1 MITAS
6 HNPPEYNGFKLCLGQ
21 ETIFGQEIQNFKK
34 LMDDRDFVAG
44 SGSCSAYDIIT
55 PYSDYIVNNI
65 SLDRPVKLAVD
76 AGNATGGVVAGPILE
91 RLDCRF
97 EPLYFEM
104 DGHFPNHEPDPTIP
118 ANMADLAKTV
128 VDQGLELGIGFDGD
142 TDRIGVVDEKGRII
156 YGDMLVLIYAR
167 EILKTNPGAK
177 IIGEVKCSQ
186 VMYDDIEAHGGQ
198 PIMWRT
204 GHSIIKQ
211 KVKDENAAL
220 GGEMSGHM
228 FFKHRYFGFD
238 DGIYAACRFLE
249 IVAQSHQPVS
259 SLLDGVPQTFNTP
272 EIRIDCPEE
281 KKFTLVKMVR
291 EELKKDYKIIDVDGL
306 RVVFPDGWG
315 LLRASNTG
323 PILVLRFEAQ
333 SQERLDEIRS
343 LVEGTLDRMKAS
355 L

>member
-1 MITAS
+1 
-6 HNPPEYNGFKLCLGQ
+6 
-21 ETIFGQEIQNFKK
+21 
-34 LMDDRDFVAG
+34 
-44 SGSCSAYDIIT
+44 
-55 PYSDYIVNNI
+55 
-65 SLDRPVKLAVD
+65 
-76 AGNATGGVVAGPILE
+76 
-91 RLDCRF
+91 
-97 EPLYFEM
+97 M
-104 DGHFPNHEPDPTIP
+104 DGRFPNHEPDPTIP
-118 ANMADLAKTV
+118 ANMAVLAKTV

-186 VMYDDIEAHGGQ
+186 VMYDDIKAHGGQ

-249 IVAQSHQPVS
+249 IAAPKPSTGVQPFGRGAPH
-259 SLLDGVPQTFNTP
+259 LQHAGNQD
-272 EIRIDCPEE
+272 
-281 KKFTLVKMVR
+281 
-291 EELKKDYKIIDVDGL
+291 
-306 RVVFPDGWG
+306 
-315 LLRASNTG
+315 
-323 PILVLRFEAQ
+323 
-333 SQERLDEIRS
+333 RLS
-343 LVEGTLDRMKAS
+343 
-355 L
+355 